1 MGGIELKPCP
11 FCGGVA
17 EVVVDSETEMLF
29 IIQCTECKA
38 QTTGYEN
45 LYSAEY
51 DWNRRVEN
59 GKM

>member
-1 MGGIELKPCP
+1 MGENELKPCP
-11 FCGGVA
+11 FCGGKA
-17 EVVVDSETEMLF
+17 QVVFDSETETLF

-38 QTTGYEN
+38 QTAGSEY

-59 GKM
+59 G